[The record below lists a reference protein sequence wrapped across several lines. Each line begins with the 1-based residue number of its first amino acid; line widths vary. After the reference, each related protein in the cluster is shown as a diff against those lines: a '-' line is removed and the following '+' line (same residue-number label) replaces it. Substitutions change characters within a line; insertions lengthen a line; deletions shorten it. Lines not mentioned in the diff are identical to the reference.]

1 MTLKS
6 DLQLGWRIRSQQAGL
21 WFMGN
26 VLGDPFVKL
35 MLRQGH
41 EDPYPIYERL
51 RAEGPLYRSRI
62 KVWSTTSHELAN
74 KLLRDR
80 RWGVRANTGEQSGVT
95 VQPEGESDG
104 FDFSFLD
111 LDPPDHTRLR
121 RLATPAFTAKRILG
135 YHERVEE
142 VAHRLL
148 DKAMRKSSFDLVA
161 DFANPLPIAVIADL
175 LGIPEVDYE
184 VFAGYGRIVGKA
196 IDGVGS
202 VRHAKE
208 LAGARRDLA
217 ALFTRLLRE
226 RTREPKDDV
235 ISILAAAVG
244 EEKLTEYELITCC
257 QLLLIAG
264 FETTVNLIGN
274 GMLAFLS
281 NPAQWALLREDP
293 SLAGKAAEEVL
304 RYDAPVQNTMRI
316 AHEDVELGGRL
327 FRAGSHLIPLLGA
340 ANRDPQVYDR
350 PATFDIARESPAEH
364 LAFSSG
370 IHYCLGAPLARLEG
384 AVAFQVLAERL
395 PRLRL
400 AGRPVRRQTTTIRGL
415 RSLPLES
422 ALVTAP

>member
-35 MLRQGH
+35 LLRQGH
-41 EDPYPIYERL
+41 EDPYPLYERL
-51 RAEGPLYRSRI
+51 RAEGPLHRSRI

-74 KLLRDR
+74 KVLRDR
-80 RWGVRANTGEQSGVT
+80 RWGVRANTGEYSGVT
-95 VQPEGESDG
+95 VLPEDESEG
-104 FDFSFLD
+104 FDFSFLEV
-111 LDPPDHTRLR
+111 DPPDHTRLR

-135 YHERVEE
+135 YRGRVEE
-142 VAHRLL
+142 TTHRLL
-148 DKAMRKSSFDLVA
+148 DKAMRKGSFDLIA

-175 LGIPEVDYE
+175 LGIPEVDSE
-184 VFAGYGRIVGKA
+184 IFASYGRVVGKA
-196 IDGVGS
+196 LDGVSS

-217 ALFTRLLRE
+217 AMFTRLLRE

-235 ISILAAAVG
+235 ISILAVALQD
-244 EEKLTEYELITCC
+244 EKLTEYELVTCC

-281 NPAQWALLREDP
+281 NPEQWTLLREDS
-293 SLAGKAAEEVL
+293 SLSAKAVEEVL

-316 AHEDVELGGRL
+316 AHEDLELGGRR
-327 FRAGSHLIPLLGA
+327 FRAGSHLITLLGA
-340 ANRDPQVYDR
+340 ANRDPSVYSA
-350 PATFDIARESPAEH
+350 PARFDLTRESPAEH

-384 AVAFQVLAERL
+384 AVAFEVLAERL

-415 RSLPLES
+415 RSLPLEA